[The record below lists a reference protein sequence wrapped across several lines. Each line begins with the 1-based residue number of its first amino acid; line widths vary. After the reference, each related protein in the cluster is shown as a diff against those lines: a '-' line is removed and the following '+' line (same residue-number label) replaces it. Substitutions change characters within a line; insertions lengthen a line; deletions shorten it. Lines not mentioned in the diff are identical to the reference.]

1 MYGDF
6 ILINNL
12 ISMLKVHFAPLK
24 LAPLQVF
31 KAYRRVTR
39 QLCWDSRC
47 VRCSAEPEADT
58 RSYSHTGNDPV
69 DMELLLPPCWPQ
81 TLKEKDGKP
90 RSGWIAL
97 ILLQLCCNHFSFDPS
112 FCLSSSRV
120 RLCKYVDSFYTSSHC
135 PPPKKWLQQ
144 QSKVLQCDCP
154 THSEEACDAVVCLTP
169 KANVKPWKLSFCSQT
184 QRRILF
190 GGHSFQLKMLICFL
204 FNMLLF

>member
-97 ILLQLCCNHFSFDPS
+97 ILLQLCCNHFFFTLLFVYRPRECDCANMLTAST
-112 FCLSSSRV
+112 RV
-120 RLCKYVDSFYTSSHC
+120 PTV
-135 PPPKKWLQQ
+135 PPPKNGCSNKAKCC
-144 QSKVLQCDCP
+144 SVTVPP
-154 THSEEACDAVVCLTP
+154 TARRHVM
-169 KANVKPWKLSFCSQT
+169 LSFV
-184 QRRILF
+184 
-190 GGHSFQLKMLICFL
+190 
-204 FNMLLF
+204 